1 MLKTMQKHE
10 LKAEVAEVRDDAI
23 HELSKVYSRAVEKAN
38 S

>member
-10 LKAEVAEVRDDAI
+10 LKAEMDEVRDKVLG
-23 HELSKVYSRAVEKAN
+23 ELTKIYNKAVEKAN